1 MDSSRG
7 HQTKAQCG
15 AEAERSEA
23 FQSLQHGD
31 QKFLATLTSPSCAG
45 EFVFQSVVVS
55 DATVILQMICPD
67 RPGLVSELAGWVAAN
82 GGSIRHADH
91 HTDAGAGLFLS
102 RIEWQLKGF
111 GIPRD
116 ALPEAAQALGERLGG
131 EAQLHFSDAFP
142 RVAIFASKQS
152 HCLQDLLW
160 RVQSGELPMQVPL
173 VIANHPDLEPLCAAF
188 EVPFVCVPVSRETKV
203 EAEQRMLQLLEE
215 NTVELAVLAKYM
227 QVLSGDFLERFPQV
241 INIHHSFLPAFKGA
255 QPYHRAWDRGVKL
268 IGATAHY
275 VTEDLDDGPII
286 EQTTVPVSHR
296 DEVEDLIRKG
306 RDTERLALARALRM
320 HLRRQV
326 MVYRGRTAVFA

>member
-1 MDSSRG
+1 M
-7 HQTKAQCG
+7 
-15 AEAERSEA
+15 
-23 FQSLQHGD
+23 
-31 QKFLATLTSPSCAG
+31 
-45 EFVFQSVVVS
+45 S

-91 HTDAGAGLFLS
+91 HTDAGAGVFLS
-102 RIEWQLKGF
+102 RIEWQLQGF

-116 ALPEAAQALGERLGG
+116 VLPEAAQALGQRLGG
-131 EAQLHFSDAFP
+131 EAQLHFSDEYP

-173 VIANHPDLEPLCAAF
+173 VIANHPDLEPLCASF
-188 EVPFVCVPVSRETKV
+188 EIPFVCVPVGRDTKA
-203 EAEQRMLQLLEE
+203 EAEQRILELLEK
-215 NTVELAVLAKYM
+215 NKVELAVLAKYM
-227 QVLSGDFLERFPQV
+227 QVLSSDFLERFPQV

-286 EQTTVPVSHR
+286 EQTTVSVSHR

-306 RDTERLALARALRM
+306 RDTERLALARALRL

>member
-1 MDSSRG
+1 M
-7 HQTKAQCG
+7 
-15 AEAERSEA
+15 
-23 FQSLQHGD
+23 
-31 QKFLATLTSPSCAG
+31 
-45 EFVFQSVVVS
+45 S

-102 RIEWQLKGF
+102 RIEWQLQGF

-116 ALPEAAQALGERLGG
+116 VLPEAAQALGQRLGG
-131 EAQLHFSDAFP
+131 EAQLHFSDEFP

-173 VIANHPDLEPLCAAF
+173 VIANHPDLEPLCASF
-188 EVPFVCVPVSRETKV
+188 EIPFVCVPVSRDTKAD
-203 EAEQRMLQLLEE
+203 AEQRILELLEE
-215 NTVELAVLAKYM
+215 NEVELAVLAKYM
-227 QVLSGDFLERFPQV
+227 QVLSSDFLERFPQV

-286 EQTTVPVSHR
+286 QQTTVSVSHR

-306 RDTERLALARALRM
+306 RDTERLALARALRL

>member
-1 MDSSRG
+1 M
-7 HQTKAQCG
+7 
-15 AEAERSEA
+15 
-23 FQSLQHGD
+23 
-31 QKFLATLTSPSCAG
+31 
-45 EFVFQSVVVS
+45 S

-91 HTDAGAGLFLS
+91 HTDAGAGVFLS
-102 RIEWQLKGF
+102 RIEWQLHGF

-116 ALPEAAQALGERLGG
+116 VLPEAAQALGQRLGG
-131 EAQLHFSDAFP
+131 EAQLHFSDEYP

-173 VIANHPDLEPLCAAF
+173 VIANHPDLEPLCASF
-188 EVPFVCVPVSRETKV
+188 EIPFVCVPVSRDTKA
-203 EAEQRMLQLLEE
+203 EAEQRILELLEK
-215 NTVELAVLAKYM
+215 NKVELAVLAKYM
-227 QVLSGDFLERFPQV
+227 QVLSSDFLEHFPQV

-286 EQTTVPVSHR
+286 EQTTVSVSHR

-306 RDTERLALARALRM
+306 RDTERLALARALRL

>member
-1 MDSSRG
+1 M
-7 HQTKAQCG
+7 
-15 AEAERSEA
+15 
-23 FQSLQHGD
+23 
-31 QKFLATLTSPSCAG
+31 
-45 EFVFQSVVVS
+45 S

-102 RIEWQLKGF
+102 RIEWQLQGF

-116 ALPEAAQALGERLGG
+116 VLPEAAQALGQRLGG
-131 EAQLHFSDAFP
+131 EAQLHFSDEFP

-173 VIANHPDLEPLCAAF
+173 VIANHPDLKSLCASF
-188 EVPFVCVPVSRETKV
+188 DVPFVCVPVSRDTKA
-203 EAEQRMLQLLEE
+203 EAEQRMLHLLEE
-215 NTVELAVLAKYM
+215 NAVELAVLAKYM
-227 QVLSGDFLERFPQV
+227 QVLSSDFLERFPQV

-306 RDTERLALARALRM
+306 RDTERLALARALRL

>member
-1 MDSSRG
+1 
-7 HQTKAQCG
+7 
-15 AEAERSEA
+15 
-23 FQSLQHGD
+23 
-31 QKFLATLTSPSCAG
+31 
-45 EFVFQSVVVS
+45 VS

>member
-1 MDSSRG
+1 M
-7 HQTKAQCG
+7 
-15 AEAERSEA
+15 
-23 FQSLQHGD
+23 
-31 QKFLATLTSPSCAG
+31 
-45 EFVFQSVVVS
+45 S

-91 HTDAGAGLFLS
+91 HTDAGAGVFLS
-102 RIEWQLKGF
+102 RIEWQLQGF

-116 ALPEAAQALGERLGG
+116 VLPEAAQALGQRLGG
-131 EAQLHFSDAFP
+131 EAQLHFSDEYP
-142 RVAIFASKQS
+142 CVAIFASKQS

-173 VIANHPDLEPLCAAF
+173 VIANHPDLEPLCASF
-188 EVPFVCVPVSRETKV
+188 EIPFVCVPVSRDTKA
-203 EAEQRMLQLLEE
+203 EAEQRILELLEQ
-215 NTVELAVLAKYM
+215 NKVELAVLAKYM
-227 QVLSGDFLERFPQV
+227 QVLSSDFLERFPQV

-286 EQTTVPVSHR
+286 EQTTVSVSHR

-306 RDTERLALARALRM
+306 RDTERLALARALRL

>member
-1 MDSSRG
+1 
-7 HQTKAQCG
+7 
-15 AEAERSEA
+15 
-23 FQSLQHGD
+23 
-31 QKFLATLTSPSCAG
+31 
-45 EFVFQSVVVS
+45 VS

-82 GGSIRHADH
+82 GGSICHADH

-102 RIEWQLKGF
+102 RIEWQLHGF

-116 ALPEAAQALGERLGG
+116 VLPEAAQALGQRLGG
-131 EAQLHFSDAFP
+131 EAQLHFSDEYP

-160 RVQSGELPMQVPL
+160 RVQSEELPMQVPL
-173 VIANHPDLEPLCAAF
+173 VIANHPDLEPLCASF
-188 EVPFVCVPVSRETKV
+188 EIPFVCVPVSRDTKA
-203 EAEQRMLQLLEE
+203 EAEQRILELLEQ
-215 NTVELAVLAKYM
+215 NKVELAVLAKYM
-227 QVLSGDFLERFPQV
+227 QVLSSDFLERFPQV

-286 EQTTVPVSHR
+286 EQTTVSVSHR

-306 RDTERLALARALRM
+306 RDTERLALARALRL

>member
-1 MDSSRG
+1 M
-7 HQTKAQCG
+7 
-15 AEAERSEA
+15 
-23 FQSLQHGD
+23 
-31 QKFLATLTSPSCAG
+31 
-45 EFVFQSVVVS
+45 S

-82 GGSIRHADH
+82 GGNIRHADH

-111 GIPRD
+111 GIPRE
-116 ALPEAAQALGERLGG
+116 ALLEAAQALGERLGG

-173 VIANHPDLEPLCAAF
+173 VIANHPDLEPLCASF
-188 EVPFVCVPVSRETKV
+188 EVPFVCIPVTRETKAD
-203 EAEQRMLQLLEE
+203 AEQRMLQLLEE
-215 NTVELAVLAKYM
+215 NAVELAVLAKYM
-227 QVLSGDFLERFPQV
+227 QVLSADFLQRFPQV

-306 RDTERLALARALRM
+306 RDTERLALARALRL